1 MKKIYNQLRSFIP
14 IFGKVIGLMWK
25 TSKGSLI
32 LMFFLSVLS
41 GCINTG
47 TLVISKYFV
56 DNLTNTLILQK
67 WNWQPIYWLFI
78 ILLVA
83 VFNSVVSSFRQYVSD
98 NFTEKLSLHI
108 SDMIISKTVKL
119 EMKNFDNEVTYNK
132 IRTAA
137 DETPDRCIVI
147 ISVIESLVVGC
158 IQLIGAFA
166 ILISM
171 DWIIVLVSFI
181 SSIPL
186 FLLSCHISEFW
197 FKISMGRVEKL
208 RLADAIKQ
216 ILLKNDYIKELKL
229 FQISKYLKDILMDQQ
244 KKFNI
249 ENRKARK
256 KFTIINNLGTGL
268 NDIISFLLKLWI
280 ILVSIQ
286 NKLSIGSVSMYI
298 AAVDTFQSSVIN
310 ILQQFSSGY
319 EQLLYINYIFE
330 IEKMK
335 GEEESNLLEIDEPIK
350 KIEFRNVYF
359 FYPDTDKLVLNNVS
373 FIMNSEKTY
382 AIVGVNGTGKTTLIK
397 LILRLYLPSAG
408 TILINDKDIKNL
420 SPSSIRKQ
428 ITSVFQDFIKY
439 PFTVKENITL
449 SDISN
454 SNNIN
459 RLISSSEATCAHEFI
474 NDLPKKYNSQLQRE
488 WKEGIE
494 LSGGQWQKLA
504 ISRCLFKEANIMIL
518 DEPFSAID
526 VLSEKKIIEH
536 IRKAKEK
543 KICLFVTHRYTSI
556 QLADY
561 IFVFENGRVVES
573 GTHSY
578 LLSQNNLYSNLINA
592 QIIIDK

>member
-350 KIEFRNVYF
+350 K
-359 FYPDTDKLVLNNVS
+359 
-373 FIMNSEKTY
+373 
-382 AIVGVNGTGKTTLIK
+382 
-397 LILRLYLPSAG
+397 
-408 TILINDKDIKNL
+408 
-420 SPSSIRKQ
+420 
-428 ITSVFQDFIKY
+428 
-439 PFTVKENITL
+439 
-449 SDISN
+449 
-454 SNNIN
+454 
-459 RLISSSEATCAHEFI
+459 
-474 NDLPKKYNSQLQRE
+474 
-488 WKEGIE
+488 
-494 LSGGQWQKLA
+494 
-504 ISRCLFKEANIMIL
+504 
-518 DEPFSAID
+518 
-526 VLSEKKIIEH
+526 
-536 IRKAKEK
+536 
-543 KICLFVTHRYTSI
+543 
-556 QLADY
+556 
-561 IFVFENGRVVES
+561 
-573 GTHSY
+573 
-578 LLSQNNLYSNLINA
+578 
-592 QIIIDK
+592 

>member
-449 SDISN
+449 SDIIN